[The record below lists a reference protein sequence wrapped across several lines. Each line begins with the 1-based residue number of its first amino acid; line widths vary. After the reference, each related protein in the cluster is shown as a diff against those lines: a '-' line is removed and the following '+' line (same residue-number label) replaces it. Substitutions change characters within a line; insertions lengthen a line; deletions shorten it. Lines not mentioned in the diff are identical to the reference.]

1 MEIIKWEVDGP
12 ALTLT
17 PKGKTSAVSQKSTS
31 KGGEGIEEGGVSEPP
46 PTAQGTL
53 HPDAPPSGEKSIN
66 EAPKSSLHSKA
77 MEETSSKSCV
87 WFKIKLK
94 LKKFYVPCISIDI
107 CTVCY
112 FPTIT
117 FVKDIG
123 LIWGFTLPLLT
134 LKILYIY
141 IYTFHDLF
149 HPFENKRTAHH
160 KK

>member
-1 MEIIKWEVDGP
+1 MRSFKSILTIYYSLQFHVLLVHFSFSEAKPSYNQDRVEIIKWEVDGP

-87 WFKIKLK
+87 WFKIK
-94 LKKFYVPCISIDI
+94 F
-107 CTVCY
+107 
-112 FPTIT
+112 
-117 FVKDIG
+117 
-123 LIWGFTLPLLT
+123 
-134 LKILYIY
+134 KI
-141 IYTFHDLF
+141 
-149 HPFENKRTAHH
+149 K
-160 KK
+160 